1 MRAPLRY
8 ADGYDCMRRFSYH
21 EKVMADGDMMREPN
35 HVFENILTDSLPS
48 VLRGALRPS
57 RFLHAFRDPWTWL
70 LILAGGVGLLWSP
83 QGAAPALAFQI
94 LAAFSE
100 ETAFRALLQ
109 NYAEAWWQEKRREK
123 EGSLLLTLVTPGNLA
138 VSVLFAATH
147 AFAQS
152 PLMAALTF
160 IPSLGL
166 GLLWSR
172 HRSLLACTALHA
184 WYNML
189 FWW

>member
-1 MRAPLRY
+1 
-8 ADGYDCMRRFSYH
+8 
-21 EKVMADGDMMREPN
+21 MADGDMMREPN

-70 LILAGGVGLLWSP
+70 LILAGGFGLLWSP
-83 QGAAPALAFQI
+83 QGAEPALAFQI

-109 NYAEAWWQEKRREK
+109 NYAEAWWEEKRSEKGREC
-123 EGSLLLTLVTPGNLA
+123 GLLLMLVTPGNLA

>member
-1 MRAPLRY
+1 
-8 ADGYDCMRRFSYH
+8 
-21 EKVMADGDMMREPN
+21 MRESSY
-35 HVFENILTDSLPS
+35 VFENILTDSLPS

-70 LILAGGVGLLWSP
+70 LILAGAFGLLWSP
-83 QGAAPALAFQI
+83 QGAAPALGFQ
-94 LAAFSE
+94 LFAAFSE

-109 NYAEAWWQEKRREK
+109 NYAEAWWQEKKSKKEK
-123 EGSLLLTLVTPGNLA
+123 EGCFLLTLVTPGNLF

-147 AFAQS
+147 AVTQS

-172 HRSLLACTALHA
+172 HRSLLACAALHA

>member
-1 MRAPLRY
+1 
-8 ADGYDCMRRFSYH
+8 
-21 EKVMADGDMMREPN
+21 MREPN
-35 HVFENILTDSLPS
+35 HVFENILTDSLSS
-48 VLRGALRPS
+48 VLRGALCPS
-57 RFLHAFRDPWTWL
+57 RLLHAFRDLWTWL
-70 LILAGGVGLLWSP
+70 LILAGGFGLLWTP
-83 QGAAPALAFQI
+83 QGEAPALGFQ
-94 LAAFSE
+94 LVAALSE

-109 NYAEAWWQEKRREK
+109 NYAEAWWEKRSEKGRE
-123 EGSLLLTLVTPGNLA
+123 GCFLLTLVTPGNLA
-138 VSVLFAATH
+138 VSVLFAAAH

-172 HRSLLACTALHA
+172 HRSLLACAALHA